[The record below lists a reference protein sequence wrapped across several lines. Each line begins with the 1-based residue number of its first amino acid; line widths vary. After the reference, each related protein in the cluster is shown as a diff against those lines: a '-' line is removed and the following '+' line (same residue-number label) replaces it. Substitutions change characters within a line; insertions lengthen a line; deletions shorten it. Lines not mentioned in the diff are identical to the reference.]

1 MNIRLRVSGAYAKF
15 LPGGGADNRA
25 EVEVGDDATPQLVMS
40 KLGFPDGAYL
50 ISVNGTA
57 VPKGERATQVLEDG
71 DELAI
76 LVPLRGG

>member
-1 MNIRLRVSGAYAKF
+1 MKVRLRVSGAFAKY
-15 LPGGGADNRA
+15 LPDGGQDSRAD
-25 EVEVGDDATPQLVMS
+25 VQMDDGATPQLIMS
-40 KLGFPDGAYL
+40 RLGFPDGAYL

-57 VPKGERATQVLEDG
+57 VPKSERATKALEDG